1 MAVFGSTINPALGR
15 VDYSPLAQ
23 GIAQGGML
31 SAQGIVNLG
40 QGLAQGI
47 QTYVQKQEQKKE
59 EEQATTAIGR
69 ILKSNPG
76 LATQLNVPI
85 DEAGDFDRGALRAA
99 IKGAGGPANA
109 LKLAATLE
117 ELGVQRQARQ
127 QQADAAR
134 FAQMFDNQGQMF
146 SPLRSDAG
154 AQFSPEARA
163 MGQQM
168 VTQRAQ
174 ALANLERTR
183 AQTLKDLAPA
193 AADLTAAQRDTEAI
207 ISAEIASGA
216 LDPKDRKALS
226 KRRSEL
232 LALGGR
238 GERQTERYQSPT
250 AIVDANGAYLGQGVF
265 DQKTAEFGLRNPE
278 TGKIEPLPKGA
289 KPSTVS
295 GMSRGMLAGPQFLKL
310 REELGQAETALNRL
324 SAYMSSVEDSN
335 QGFQRLADRFSTS
348 IKTLFDTGA
357 LKPEELARAAATGQ
371 LQSLLGANRIEML
384 GGGVLTENDAL
395 RIIAGLG
402 GDVTA
407 LQNKEVV
414 RDAIARM
421 YNDKY
426 RTYQR
431 NRTDYNIQVKGGYGE
446 QGYEQ
451 ADAVDFD
458 PRFLKASAS
467 PQVKEEKRAR
477 LGSVLEAIQQLKDRN
492 SKTTTK

>member
-134 FAQMFDNQGQMF
+134 FAGMFDSQGQML

-174 ALANLERTR
+174 ALANLGKTKAEE
-183 AQTLKDLAPA
+183 
-193 AADLTAAQRDTEAI
+193 TEA
-207 ISAEIASGA
+207 
-216 LDPKDRKALS
+216 
-226 KRRSEL
+226 
-232 LALGGR
+232 
-238 GERQTERYQSPT
+238 
-250 AIVDANGAYLGQGVF
+250 
-265 DQKTAEFGLRNPE
+265 
-278 TGKIEPLPKGA
+278 
-289 KPSTVS
+289 
-295 GMSRGMLAGPQFLKL
+295 
-310 REELGQAETALNRL
+310 
-324 SAYMSSVEDSN
+324 
-335 QGFQRLADRFSTS
+335 
-348 IKTLFDTGA
+348 
-357 LKPEELARAAATGQ
+357 LARAAEIRGGKPTSGYATPDEALKESKKLAAGQ
-371 LQSLLGANRIEML
+371 TGLSPSFTVVQGRYFPILRENPPSTFEPKDVQLAAESAQKRLDDFKSRFSTQIGAEQSAILVQEGIKKNVKTGAYTPITTYLKRAANDVGIKIEGLDEEVLAQKGIAGMQASQVQLLARGLGSMSNADREFFLASVTGITDPTKANQFFAELTIENAKLARQDQAYVRELERKNTSAAEINRLLDERIESRN
-384 GGGVLTENDAL
+384 VAKSVYDRVFTSKANVSAN
-395 RIIAGLG
+395 AG
-402 GDVTA
+402 
-407 LQNKEVV
+407 Q
-414 RDAIARM
+414 
-421 YNDKY
+421 
-426 RTYQR
+426 
-431 NRTDYNIQVKGGYGE
+431 
-446 QGYEQ
+446 
-451 ADAVDFD
+451 
-458 PRFLKASAS
+458 FL
-467 PQVKEEKRAR
+467 
-477 LGSVLEAIQQLKDRN
+477 N
-492 SKTTTK
+492 